1 MCQIIMACQWPS
13 SKSSTRSSSLTNSE
27 EGGVQ
32 LMKIY
37 HHMSGSLNWWHSNQV
52 CCSTAVTWWL
62 CVCVCVCAC
71 ARARQRENK
80 KDIFYLSGL
89 IILFDC
95 FAGIV
100 VITENILSIIKGCLI
115 RICNIIIIA
124 FISDVDIK

>member
-1 MCQIIMACQWPS
+1 
-13 SKSSTRSSSLTNSE
+13 
-27 EGGVQ
+27 
-32 LMKIY
+32 
-37 HHMSGSLNWWHSNQV
+37 
-52 CCSTAVTWWL
+52 
-62 CVCVCVCAC
+62 VCVCVCAC